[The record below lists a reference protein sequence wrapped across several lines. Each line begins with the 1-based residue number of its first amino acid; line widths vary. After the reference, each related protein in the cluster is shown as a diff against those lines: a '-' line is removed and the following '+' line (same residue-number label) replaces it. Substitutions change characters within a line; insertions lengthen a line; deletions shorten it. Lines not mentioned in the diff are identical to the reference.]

1 MEKLENL
8 SQNELKE
15 LWQQLQSMTQEETR
29 DCGDVALLWHLA
41 KRLDLVNILDQ
52 AADKRAQGQSVG
64 LLAVLMAIH
73 RDTDPGSKLAFLD
86 WYPQTIL
93 PELAELPPEG
103 VNHQVLLR
111 SLDYWDDQAI
121 GKAETAT
128 LLRLAL
134 EFGVGPEAIVWDATS
149 TYFEGET
156 NSLVRY
162 GYSRDHRPD
171 RPQVNVDLF
180 LDVEHHLPVYSRSYE
195 GNVAD
200 VSRFPNA
207 IRDLSQQYPDWRPI
221 VISDCGVISDE
232 TLVMMRQLGYS
243 LLLGL
248 PRKGRWLS
256 IMLSVAAASES
267 QFDSGF
273 YYRGTHIRA
282 KRKGV
287 NLGGYRF
294 HVYVFYNKKKARQE
308 TAVRDKKL
316 CACQREL
323 NSLKLGVRFLK
334 TREQIKK
341 RVKSILEKHGVPKF
355 LHVAVVK
362 PRSTGEF
369 VLRIQRRKRALKR
382 QAKMDGR
389 SMLITA
395 PTAKPPKEL
404 YSTYHSGRH
413 SVESAFGMVKG
424 PISLRP
430 VFVYNE
436 QRIKGHIFICQ
447 LALLL
452 RRILEMLLK
461 LSGIEMTSRRA
472 LKQVKSVR
480 IVKKTLSG
488 ISELL
493 WQLNQIPEE
502 TGRIFHAVGLDLP
515 QFLLDQQFL
524 LPP

>member
-1 MEKLENL
+1 
-8 SQNELKE
+8 
-15 LWQQLQSMTQEETR
+15 
-29 DCGDVALLWHLA
+29 
-41 KRLDLVNILDQ
+41 
-52 AADKRAQGQSVG
+52 
-64 LLAVLMAIH
+64 
-73 RDTDPGSKLAFLD
+73 
-86 WYPQTIL
+86 
-93 PELAELPPEG
+93 
-103 VNHQVLLR
+103 VNHQDLLR

-121 GKAETAT
+121 GKAEAAT
-128 LLRLAL
+128 LLKLAM
-134 EFGVGPEAIVWDATS
+134 EFGIGPHGSHGSEAQAQAIVWDATS
-149 TYFEGET
+149 TYLEGET

-171 RPQVNVDLF
+171 MPQVNVDLF
-180 LDVEHHLPVYSRSYE
+180 LDAEHHLPVYSRSYE
-195 GNVAD
+195 GNVVD
-200 VSRFPNA
+200 VSRFPRA
-207 IRDLSQQYPDWRPI
+207 IEDLSQQYPDWRPM
-221 VISDCGVISDE
+221 VITDCGTISDE
-232 TLVMMRQLGYS
+232 TLIMMRRLGYS

-256 IMLSVAAASES
+256 IMLGAAAADTATASQS
-267 QFDSGF
+267 QFDAGF
-273 YYRGTHIRA
+273 YYKGTHIRA

-294 HVYVFYNKKKARQE
+294 HVYVFYNKKKAKKE
-308 TAVRDKKL
+308 AAVREKKL
-316 CACQREL
+316 GNCEGEL
-323 NSLKLGVRFLK
+323 RSLKLGVRFLK
-334 TREQIKK
+334 TRAQIKGRIK
-341 RVKSILEKHGVPKF
+341 KLLAKYGVTKF
-355 LHVAVVK
+355 LHVEVVK

-452 RRILEMLLK
+452 RCVLEMLLK
-461 LSGIEMTSRRA
+461 LSGVEMTSRRA

-488 ISELL
+488 VPGPL
-493 WQLNQIPEE
+493 WQLNHIPEE
-502 TGRIFHAVGLDLP
+502 TRCIFEAVGLNLS
-515 QFLLDQQFL
+515 QFLMDQQFP

>member
-8 SQNELKE
+8 SQNELQE
-15 LWQQLQSMTQEETR
+15 LWQQLQSMTHEETR

-52 AADKRAQGQSVG
+52 AADKRIQGQSVG

-86 WYPQTIL
+86 WYPQTVL
-93 PELAELPPEG
+93 PELVKLAPAD
-103 VNHQVLLR
+103 VNHQDLLR

-121 GKAETAT
+121 GKSEAAT

-134 EFGVGPEAIVWDATS
+134 EFGIGPQAIVWDATS
-149 TYFEGET
+149 TYLEGET

-180 LDVEHHLPVYSRSYE
+180 LDAEHHLPLYSRSYE
-195 GNVAD
+195 GNVVD
-200 VSRFPNA
+200 VSRFPRA
-207 IRDLSQQYPDWRPI
+207 IEDLSQQYPDWRPM
-221 VISDCGVISDE
+221 VITDCGTISDE
-232 TLVMMRQLGYS
+232 TLIMTRRLGYS

-256 IMLSVAAASES
+256 VMLGVSQS
-267 QFDSGF
+267 QFDAGF

-294 HVYVFYNKKKARQE
+294 HVYVFCNKKKAMRE
-308 TAVRDKKL
+308 AAVREKKL
-316 CACQREL
+316 QNCEAEL
-323 NSLKLGVRFLK
+323 RSLKLGVRFLK
-334 TREQIKK
+334 TRAQIKGRIK
-341 RVKSILEKHGVPKF
+341 KLLAQYGVSKF
-355 LHVAVVK
+355 LHVEVVK
-362 PRSTGEF
+362 PRSAGEF
-369 VLRIQRRKRALKR
+369 MLRIQRRKRALKR

-404 YSTYHSGRH
+404 YSAYHSGRH

-452 RRILEMLLK
+452 RCVLEMLLK
-461 LSGIEMTSRRA
+461 LSGVEMTSRRA

-488 ISELL
+488 ISEPL

-515 QFLLDQQFL
+515 QFLLDQQVS

>member
-15 LWQQLQSMTQEETR
+15 LWQQLQSMTHEETR

-52 AADKRAQGQSVG
+52 AADKRTQGQSVG

-93 PELAELPPEG
+93 PELARLTPVE
-103 VNHQVLLR
+103 VNHQDLLR

-121 GKAETAT
+121 GKAESAT

-134 EFGVGPEAIVWDATS
+134 EFGIGPEAIVWDATS
-149 TYFEGET
+149 TYFDGKT
-156 NSLVRY
+156 NNLVRY
-162 GYSRDHRPD
+162 GYSRDHRSD

-200 VSRFPNA
+200 VSRFPDA
-207 IRDLSQQYPDWRPI
+207 IRDLSQQYPDWRPT

-232 TLVMMRQLGYS
+232 TLLMMRQLGYS

-256 IMLSVAAASES
+256 IMLGVSES

-273 YYRGTHIRA
+273 YHRGTHIRA

-287 NLGGYRF
+287 NLGGCRF
-294 HVYVFYNKKKARQE
+294 HVYVFGNKKKAKQE
-308 TAVRDKKL
+308 AAVRDKKL
-316 CACQREL
+316 HACQAEL

-334 TREQIKK
+334 TRAQIKE
-341 RVKSILEKHGVPKF
+341 RVKTILEKHRVSKF

-369 VLRIQRRKRALKR
+369 VLRIQPRKRILKR

-404 YSTYHSGRH
+404 YSTYRSGRH

-424 PISLRP
+424 PVSLRP
-430 VFVYNE
+430 IFVYNE

-452 RRILEMLLK
+452 RRVLEMLLK
-461 LSGIEMTSRRA
+461 LSGVEMTSRRA

-488 ISELL
+488 ISEPL

-502 TGRIFHAVGLDLP
+502 ADRIFHAVGLDLP
-515 QFLLDQQFL
+515 RFLLNQQFP

>member
-1 MEKLENL
+1 MENLKNL

-41 KRLDLVNILDQ
+41 ERLDLVNTLDQ
-52 AADKRAQGQSVG
+52 AAGKRTQGQSVG
-64 LLAVLMAIH
+64 LLTVLMAIH

-86 WYPQTIL
+86 WYPQTVL
-93 PELAELPPEG
+93 PELTKLPPEE
-103 VNHQVLLR
+103 VNHQDLLR

-121 GKAETAT
+121 GKAEAAT
-128 LLRLAL
+128 FLRLAL
-134 EFGVGPEAIVWDATS
+134 ELGIGPQAIVWDATS
-149 TYFEGET
+149 TYLEGKT

-180 LDVEHHLPVYSRSYE
+180 LDAEHHLPVYSRSYE
-195 GNVAD
+195 GNVVD
-200 VSRFPNA
+200 VSRFPRA
-207 IRDLSQQYPDWRPI
+207 IEDLSQQYPDWRPM
-221 VISDCGVISDE
+221 VITDCGTISDE
-232 TLVMMRQLGYS
+232 TLIMMRHLGYS

-256 IMLSVAAASES
+256 IMLGVAAASQS
-267 QFDSGF
+267 QFDAGF

-308 TAVRDKKL
+308 AAVREKKL
-316 CACQREL
+316 QNCEAEL
-323 NSLKLGVRFLK
+323 RSLKLGVRFLK
-334 TREQIKK
+334 TRAQIKGRIK
-341 RVKSILEKHGVPKF
+341 KLLAEYGVTKF
-355 LHVAVVK
+355 LHVEVVK

-369 VLRIQRRKRALKR
+369 VLRIQPRKRALKR

-404 YSTYHSGRH
+404 YSAYHSGRH

-452 RRILEMLLK
+452 RCVLEMLLK
-461 LSGIEMTSRRA
+461 LSGVEMTSRRA

-480 IVKKTLSG
+480 IVRKTLSG
-488 ISELL
+488 IPEPL
-493 WQLNQIPEE
+493 WQLNQIPED
-502 TGRIFHAVGLDLP
+502 TRRIFDAVGLDLP
-515 QFLLDQQFL
+515 QFLLDQQL
-524 LPP
+524 PLPP